1 MIDAAR
7 TVQAL
12 QPGSPRQNGTQHH
25 WSFIRV
31 GLWASLTILVLLLSV
46 GIWSYQQTNQLVQQS
61 QIRTA
66 DALATGL
73 ANAIEE
79 NLILRN
85 FAQLEVQLL
94 QFMANEQLQH
104 AIVTDSA
111 GLILSEAARDPASGK
126 VRVIYNDVGK
136 RLPTLAASQ
145 TSHDHT
151 LEIMQPVGNTT
162 IAGWVGLRIAMSSDS
177 ALLEGIHQKLS
188 LILGLGAIVML
199 MIVAFSL
206 RSTYSRVK
214 TSQSAMEALN
224 DSLHSAAFHDPLT
237 QLPNRHLLRD
247 RLNQAI
253 ALAARSRKQV
263 AVCYLDLDGFKAVND
278 QYGHDAGDTLLC
290 EIAKRLTLALRQH
303 DTVARIGGDEFVLLI
318 TELHGPEDCRGLL
331 DRILIDVAQPVNIG
345 GHLVNVS
352 ASIGVAMS
360 HEHGMDPA
368 SLISLADQAMYRAKA
383 TGKNRWQRYDTM
395 NQLAA

>member
-1 MIDAAR
+1 MR
-7 TVQAL
+7 T
-12 QPGSPRQNGTQHH
+12 GN
-25 WSFIRV
+25 
-31 GLWASLTILVLLLSV
+31 
-46 GIWSYQQTNQLVQQS
+46 
-61 QIRTA
+61 
-66 DALATGL
+66 ALAIGL
-73 ANAIEE
+73 ANAVEE

-94 QFMANEQLQH
+94 QFMANQQLQH
-104 AIVTDSA
+104 AIFADA
-111 GLILSEAARDPASGK
+111 NGLILSEALRDPASGK
-126 VRVIYNDVGK
+126 VTIVYNDAGK
-136 RLPTLAASQ
+136 TLPTLQASQ
-145 TSHDHT
+145 TSYDHT
-151 LEIMQPVGNTT
+151 LEILQPVGSHTN
-162 IAGWVGLRIAMSSDS
+162 AGWIALRIAMGSDS

-214 TSQSAMEALN
+214 TSQSQMEALN

-247 RLNQAI
+247 RLNQAV

-278 QYGHDAGDTLLC
+278 QYGHDAGDILLC

-331 DRILIDVAQPVNIG
+331 DRLLIDVAQPVDID

-360 HEHGMDPA
+360 HEHGIDPV
-368 SLISLADQAMYRAKA
+368 SLISLADKAMYRAKA
-383 TGKNRWQRYDTM
+383 TGKNRWQLYEPMDE
-395 NQLAA
+395 LAA

>member
-1 MIDAAR
+1 MNETDR
-7 TVQAL
+7 PVQAIPPP
-12 QPGSPRQNGTQHH
+12 QDGIQHH

-46 GIWSYQQTNQLVQQS
+46 GLWSYQQTNQLVQQS
-61 QIRTA
+61 QMRTGN
-66 DALATGL
+66 ALAIGL
-73 ANAIEE
+73 ANAVEE

-94 QFMANEQLQH
+94 QFMANQQLQH
-104 AIVTDSA
+104 AIVADA
-111 GLILSEAARDPASGK
+111 NGLILSEALRDPASGK
-126 VRVIYNDVGK
+126 VTIVYNDAGK
-136 RLPTLAASQ
+136 TLPTLQASQ
-145 TSHDHT
+145 TSYDHT
-151 LEIMQPVGNTT
+151 LEILQPVGSHTN
-162 IAGWVGLRIAMSSDS
+162 AGWIALRIAMGSDS

-214 TSQSAMEALN
+214 TSQSQMEALN

-247 RLNQAI
+247 RLNQAV

-278 QYGHDAGDTLLC
+278 QYGHDVGDILLC

-331 DRILIDVAQPVNIG
+331 DRLLIDVAQPVDIG

-360 HEHGMDPA
+360 HEHGIDPV
-368 SLISLADQAMYRAKA
+368 SLISLADKAMYRAKA
-383 TGKNRWQRYDTM
+383 TGKNRWQLYEPMDE
-395 NQLAA
+395 LAA